1 MTALGD
7 MGRRLLAWAVVVIAA
22 LLLLKLVAGVFIGLV
37 SAVVTIA
44 LLVVVGFAVL
54 WALRHL

>member
-22 LLLLKLVAGVFIGLV
+22 LLLLKLVAGVVIGLV
-37 SAVVTIA
+37 YTVVTIA
-44 LLVVVGFAVL
+44 LLVVVGFGVL